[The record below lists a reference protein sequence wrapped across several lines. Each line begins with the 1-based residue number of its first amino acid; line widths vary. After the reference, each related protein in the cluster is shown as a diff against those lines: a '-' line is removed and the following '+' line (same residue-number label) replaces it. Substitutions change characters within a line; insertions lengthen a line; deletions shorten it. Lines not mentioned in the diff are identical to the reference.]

1 MNYVF
6 KADKD
11 TIERIITSF
20 DREYFVEPVAYSDY
34 RINYDNCIITI
45 YSSGKV
51 MFQGEN
57 GRIYAASFFGLPAV
71 EAQEE
76 EHVSA
81 PAVFPQAG
89 SDEVGNGDYFGPIC
103 VCACYLD
110 RNIYKKV
117 EKLNLIDSKQLTD
130 SAILEIAPQL
140 LKYVPH
146 SLLILSPEKYNS
158 VHRESNL
165 NKIKA
170 LMHNK
175 AYVNLKDKG
184 IKLPKQIVIDQFC
197 SPASYYKYIADE
209 KDIIRNITFETKAEN
224 KYVSVACGAII
235 SRYAF
240 LSEMDKMSEKYG
252 MVFPKGAGEKVDVF
266 IREFVSRYGEAELTR
281 VAKTDYKNTEKALR

>member
-1 MNYVF
+1 M
-6 KADKD
+6 
-11 TIERIITSF
+11 
-20 DREYFVEPVAYSDY
+20 
-34 RINYDNCIITI
+34 
-45 YSSGKV
+45 
-51 MFQGEN
+51 
-57 GRIYAASFFGLPAV
+57 
-71 EAQEE
+71 
-76 EHVSA
+76 
-81 PAVFPQAG
+81 
-89 SDEVGNGDYFGPIC
+89 
-103 VCACYLD
+103 
-110 RNIYKKV
+110 
-117 EKLNLIDSKQLTD
+117 
-130 SAILEIAPQL
+130 
-140 LKYVPH
+140 PH

>member
-6 KADKD
+6 KADGE
-11 TIERIITSF
+11 TIERITGSF
-20 DREYFVEPVAYSDY
+20 DREYFRDPVPYRDY
-34 RINYDNCIITI
+34 RIEYDSCVINI
-45 YSSGKV
+45 YTSGKV

-57 GRIYAASFFGLPAV
+57 SRIYAASFFGLPAV

-76 EHVSA
+76 QHTAA

-89 SDEVGNGDYFGPIC
+89 SDEVGTGDYFGPIC

-110 RNIYKKV
+110 KNIYKKV

-130 SAILEIAPQL
+130 GAILQIAPQL
-140 LKYVPH
+140 LKHVPH

-184 IKLPKQIVIDQFC
+184 LKLPRQIVIDQFC
-197 SPASYYKYIADE
+197 SPASYYKYISDE
-209 KDIIRNITFETKAEN
+209 KDIVRNITFETKAEN

-240 LSEMDKMSEKYG
+240 LSEMDRMSEKYG
-252 MVFPKGAGEKVDVF
+252 MTFPKGAGEKVDAF
-266 IREFVSRYGEAELTR
+266 IREFVSRHGEEELKK
-281 VAKTDYKNTEKALR
+281 VGKTDYRNTEKALR

>member
-6 KADKD
+6 KADKE

-20 DREYFVEPVAYSDY
+20 DREYFVQPVPYSDY
-34 RINYDNCIITI
+34 RISYDDCIITV

-57 GRIYAASFFGLPAV
+57 RRIYAASFFGLEATQ
-71 EAQEE
+71 AQEE
-76 EHVSA
+76 EKSPA

-89 SDEVGNGDYFGPIC
+89 SDEVGTGDYFGPIC
-103 VCACYLD
+103 VCRCYLD
-110 RNIYKKV
+110 GNIYRKV
-117 EKLNLIDSKQLTD
+117 EKLNLIDSKQLSD
-130 SAILEIAPQL
+130 AAILEIAPQL
-140 LKYVPH
+140 IKHVPH

-158 VHRESNL
+158 VHQEANL

-175 AYVNLKDKG
+175 AYVNLKNKG
-184 IKLPKQIVIDQFC
+184 FRLPSQIVIDQFC
-197 SPASYYKYIADE
+197 SPASYYRYISEE

-240 LSEMDKMSEKYG
+240 LTEMDRISEKYG
-252 MVFPKGAGEKVDVF
+252 MQFPKGAGEKVDVF
-266 IREFVSRYGEAELTR
+266 IREFVSRHGEDELR
-281 VAKTDYKNTEKALR
+281 KVAKTDYKNTEKALR